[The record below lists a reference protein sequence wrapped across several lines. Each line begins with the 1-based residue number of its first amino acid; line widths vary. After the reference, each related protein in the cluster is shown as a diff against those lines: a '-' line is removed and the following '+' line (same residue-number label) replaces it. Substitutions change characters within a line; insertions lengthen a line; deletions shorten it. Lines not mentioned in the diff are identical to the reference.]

1 MYAELARQQAV
12 DEHDPTLESDT
23 LMQFS
28 SERAMDQ
35 FKEMA
40 NVWVGL
46 LDIVQAQNRKVGD
59 YYLAKESDE
68 DDVRVNEAY
77 AKILEKMRTS
87 TFRLWLDK
95 KKLRKINVILDSC
108 KKLRMSKS

>member
-1 MYAELARQQAV
+1 MTQLFNIPASANQSDRTLVKGYPLALMYAELARQQAV
-12 DEHDPTLESDT
+12 DEHDPTLETDT

-77 AKILEKMRTS
+77 AKILEKDEN
-87 TFRLWLDK
+87 FNL
-95 KKLRKINVILDSC
+95 
-108 KKLRMSKS
+108 